1 MVKNKD
7 GNSCTIPHPNPNG
20 CSCHERQGV
29 WKQICKGGIL
39 SSLAIYDH
47 HWNNVEN
54 KANKANFPHDDLFRG
69 IIPGFSD
76 GIYDHHQ
83 NNVENK
89 ANRYS
94 LLSKFQAFKVDLIGF
109 GHHQVFWVFECLYI
123 NIARARYLRNLD
135 IHYYQNNVGGSQ
147 SASINQMDRPWPG
160 PGILN
165 FE

>member
-1 MVKNKD
+1 MV
-7 GNSCTIPHPNPNG
+7 CTIPHPNPNG

-76 GIYDHHQ
+76 GTYDHHQ
-83 NNVENK
+83 NNIENK
-89 ANRYS
+89 E
-94 LLSKFQAFKVDLIGF
+94 KFIIIKILGNQ
-109 GHHQVFWVFECLYI
+109 
-123 NIARARYLRNLD
+123 
-135 IHYYQNNVGGSQ
+135 GGSNSNANIPQ
-147 SASINQMDRPWPG
+147 SANLWPG
-160 PGILN
+160 AGI
-165 FE
+165 